1 LRRSLPVLSSRSL
14 RSILVLVLAL
24 AASLSP
30 AIGASPGVAQRAPRS
45 GASAP
50 LPSLEPSPEEPF
62 EVEQQRLAAEIARR
76 GPGARAMLPLLE
88 LWRGYPTSRPGTT
101 RGMLEA
107 ASRNRRLSPAV
118 RMYAAQL
125 LGRAQLR
132 MGDPDASRRTFD
144 ELGYI
149 RQWRVVG
156 PFDNEGKSGFGREFE
171 PERLR
176 MSPYDLNARYEG
188 RERPVGW
195 RTFPDVG
202 HYGYVSFDAVY
213 RPDTNV
219 CAYAETFVVS
229 ERPQALSVWLGG
241 GGAIAAWWNGTEI
254 LRDDDYRQPD
264 PDRFVAVVGA
274 HQGPNRLLV
283 KACTAESTWGFYARV
298 GNAQGERATG
308 VRIDPVADVAQV
320 HAGHGIARLPAVP
333 MAPLAAL
340 EAAAA
345 GDAPSAEAL
354 GDLAQF
360 LALTGADDPAE
371 QRAKQLAERAAEA
384 TPAPA
389 PNSPVAVRT
398 AAAERWLLAAE
409 LATSR
414 GDASRFIDR
423 AAAIAPDDADVLL
436 AQARLVMSGP
446 GPEEAIHLLDRVPAR
461 GIQTLQATELRADLL
476 ESLGLEET
484 ARALLERAA
493 ERAPGSPAWLSIR
506 AHAADTVQSRDQAM
520 ALYREALLSRYDEQ
534 GLRETIIGDAI
545 VRGELDLATREIEI
559 YRRLSNDTVSRLLR
573 VAAWYEALERD
584 DEAMGALRA
593 AMTLAPEEAD
603 AHVACG
609 RALLGAGKDGLAMV
623 ALNSAFGLRPQDA
636 GTRELVE
643 HLQPEERADEAF
655 AVSSQDLLARV
666 NEERGYPTRVLA
678 DLTVNT
684 VFESGLGSRF
694 HQFAA
699 QVITDEGARSLRT
712 FPITFDPDVQHVTV
726 RAARVYRRGQQLEAT
741 ETYEQSLGEPQYRIY
756 YDTRALVVVFPDL
769 ERGDVVE
776 IRYRID
782 DVAERNQ
789 FDDYYGDLHYFQG
802 GSPIARTDYVLISPA
817 SRTFHFNEPRMP
829 SLRHE
834 QRVDGARRI
843 DHFFAENVPA
853 IRSEDGMPGATET
866 RPYLHVSTY
875 RTWEDVG
882 RWWWGL
888 VHDQLYADESLRRTV
903 RELVAGAPDTR
914 TKVQRIYRWVID
926 HTRYVGLEFGIHGFL
941 PYRVP
946 QIVQRGFGDCKD
958 KASLLYTMLT
968 EAGIDARLVLVRTRR
983 NGAIH
988 DLPASLS
995 VFDHAIAYVPE
1006 LDLFLDGTAEFSG
1019 STEFPQMDQGVSVL
1033 IVGPNGAE
1041 LRQSPVMSPEHNA
1054 RTRTVTVD
1062 LAADGSARLEVNEDV
1077 RGHEAPSWRSQYQAE
1092 GTRLDRFERAMR
1104 NTWSGIEVDSVEMTG
1119 LTDYEVP
1126 VTAHYRASV
1135 PQLAVRDADG
1145 LRVPVTV
1152 MGDLLRML
1160 ARTETREHA
1169 FDLGATTRYVEDR
1182 TIRVPAGHEIGTLPE
1197 GGRIESP
1204 FGVFVMTVTRE
1215 ARTVTVHSELT
1226 LSRDR
1231 IEASDYADFRAFI
1244 QRTDAVLRQRLTL
1257 QGGAR

>member
-1 LRRSLPVLSSRSL
+1 MERSVRSLTLLGCLS
-14 RSILVLVLAL
+14 LAL
-24 AASLSP
+24 AGDALVSSP
-30 AIGASPGVAQRAPRS
+30 IQAQRVPTRRAAADAAPT
-45 GASAP
+45 AEA
-50 LPSLEPSPEEPF
+50 EPYEA
-62 EVEQQRLAAEIARR
+62 EQRRLAAEVARR
-76 GPGARAMLPLLE
+76 GTSARAMIPLLE
-88 LWRGYPTSRPGTT
+88 LWRGYSTARPGTT
-101 RGMLEA
+101 RTALEA
-107 ASRNRRLSPAV
+107 ISQNRRVSPAV
-118 RMYAAQL
+118 RAYARQL

-132 MGDPDASRRTFD
+132 MGDAEGSRRTFA
-144 ELGYI
+144 ELGYV
-149 RQWRVVG
+149 RQWRVIG
-156 PFDNEGKSGFGREFE
+156 PFDNEGKEGFAREYE

-176 MSPYDLNARYEG
+176 MSPFDLEARYEG

-202 HYGYVSFDAVY
+202 HYGYISFDAVY

-229 ERPQALSVWLGG
+229 ERPQALSLWLGG
-241 GGAIAAWWNGTEI
+241 GGAIAAWWNGTEV

-264 PDRFVAVVGA
+264 PDRFVAMVGA

-298 GNAQGERATG
+298 AAANGERASGLT
-308 VRIDPVADVAQV
+308 INPNADVAQV
-320 HAGHGIARLPAVP
+320 HAGHGVPRLPAAP

-345 GDAPSAEAL
+345 GEGASAEAL
-354 GDLAQF
+354 EDLAQF

-371 QRAKQLAERAAEA
+371 QRAKQLAERAADA
-384 TPAPA
+384 G
-389 PNSPVAVRT
+389 PNT
-398 AAAERWLLAAE
+398 ERWLLAAE

-423 AAAIAPDDADVLL
+423 AVAIAPNDPDVIL

-446 GPEEAIHLLDRVPAR
+446 SPDEALHVLERVPDR
-461 GIQTLQATELRADLL
+461 GIQALEAAELRADLY
-476 ESLGLEET
+476 EGLGLEET
-484 ARALLERAA
+484 ARATLERAA
-493 ERAPGSPAWLSIR
+493 QRAPGAPAWLSIR

-520 ALYREALLSRYDEQ
+520 ELFREALLSRHDDQ
-534 GLRETIIGDAI
+534 GLRETVIGDSI
-545 VRGELDLATREIEI
+545 LRGEIETAMREIDV
-559 YRRLSNDTVSRLLR
+559 YRALSNDSVLRILR

-584 DEAMGALRA
+584 DEAMGAYRA
-593 AMTLAPEEAD
+593 ALELAPEEAD
-603 AHVACG
+603 AHVAYG
-609 RALLGAGKDGLAMV
+609 RALLRAGQNELAMQ
-623 ALNSAFGLRPQDA
+623 ALNTALELRPQDA
-636 GTRELVE
+636 ETRELVE
-643 HLQPEERADEAF
+643 HLQPEERLDEAY
-655 AVSSQDLLARV
+655 AASGEELLARV
-666 NEERGYPTRVLA
+666 NEERGYPYRVLQ
-678 DLTVNT
+678 DLTVAS
-684 VFESGLGSRF
+684 VFDSGLGSRF

-699 QVITDEGARSLRT
+699 QVINDEGGRALRT
-712 FPITFDPDVQHVTV
+712 FPITFDPDVQRVMV
-726 RAARVYRRGQQLEAT
+726 RAARVYRQGRQLEAT
-741 ETYEQSLGEPQYRIY
+741 ESYEQQLGEPAYRIY

-769 ERGDVVE
+769 QPGDVVE

-789 FDDYYGDLHYFQG
+789 FDDYYGDMHFFQG
-802 GSPIARTDYVLISPA
+802 GAPMARTEYVLMTPA
-817 SRTFHFNEPRMP
+817 ARQFYFNAPQMA

-834 QRVDGARRI
+834 ERVEGARRI
-843 DHFFAENVPA
+843 HRFFAENVPA
-853 IRSEDGMPGATET
+853 IQSEDGMPGATET

-875 RTWEDVG
+875 QSWQDVG

-903 RELVAGAPDTR
+903 RELVADAPDTR

-968 EAGIDARLVLVRTRR
+968 EAGVDARLVLVRTRR
-983 NGAIH
+983 NGALN

-1006 LDLFLDGTAEFSG
+1006 LDLYLDGTAEFSG
-1019 STEFPQMDQGVSVL
+1019 STEFPQMDQGVTVL
-1033 IVGPNGAE
+1033 VVGPNGAE
-1041 LRQSPVMSPEHNA
+1041 LRRSPVMSPDHNA
-1054 RTRTVTVD
+1054 RERRITID
-1062 LAADGSARLEVNEDV
+1062 LAADGAGRIEVNETV
-1077 RGHEAPSWRSQYQAE
+1077 RGHEAPSWRSTYQAE

-1104 NTWSGIEVDSVEMTG
+1104 NTFSGIEVDSVEMTG

-1145 LRVPVTV
+1145 LRVPLTV
-1152 MGDLLRML
+1152 MGDLVRLL

-1182 TIRVPAGHEIGTLPE
+1182 TIRIPAGHDVATLPE
-1197 GGRIESP
+1197 GGRVESP
-1204 FGVFVMTVTRE
+1204 FGVFLVTVTRE

-1231 IEASDYADFRAFI
+1231 VEASEYAEFRAFI
-1244 QRTDAVLRQRLTL
+1244 QRADSVLRQRLTL
-1257 QGGAR
+1257 SGGR

>member
-1 LRRSLPVLSSRSL
+1 LLGGLLVSL
-14 RSILVLVLAL
+14 
-24 AASLSP
+24 
-30 AIGASPGVAQRAPRS
+30 
-45 GASAP
+45 ASAP
-50 LPSLEPSPEEPF
+50 LGHAAPADAQPAPQARRLAVRPTVAAAPPVEAPF
-62 EVEQQRLAAEIARR
+62 EMEQVRLAAEVSRR
-76 GPGARAMLPLLE
+76 GRSASAMLPLLE
-88 LWRGYPTSRPGTT
+88 LWRGWSTARPAVT
-101 RGMLEA
+101 RQALERLA
-107 ASRNRRLSPAV
+107 QDRRLSPAV

-125 LGRAQLR
+125 VGRARLR
-132 MGDPDASRRTFD
+132 MGELDASRQAFD

-149 RQWRVVG
+149 RQWRVIG
-156 PFDNEGKSGFGREFE
+156 PFDNEGKSGFGREYE

-176 MSPYDLNARYEG
+176 MAPFDLEARYEG

-195 RTFPDVG
+195 RVFPEVG

-241 GGAIAAWWNGTEI
+241 GGAVAAWWNGTEI

-264 PDRFVAVVGA
+264 PDRFVSVVGA

-283 KACTAESTWGFYARV
+283 KACAAESTWGFYARV
-298 GNAQGERATG
+298 GNAQGERPTG
-308 VRIDPVADVAQV
+308 VRFEHSADVAQV
-320 HAGHGIARLPAVP
+320 HAGHGVPRLPAAP
-333 MAPLAAL
+333 ITPLAAL

-345 GDAPSAEAL
+345 GEGASAEAL
-354 GDLAQF
+354 QELAQF
-360 LALTGADDPAE
+360 LAFTGADDPAE
-371 QRAKQLAERAAEA
+371 QRAKQLAERAAERE
-384 TPAPA
+384 P
-389 PNSPVAVRT
+389 S
-398 AAAERWLLAAE
+398 AERWLLAAE

-423 AAAIAPDDADVLL
+423 AAALAPADPDVLL

-446 GPEEAIHLLDRVPAR
+446 GPEEAIHVLDRIPDR
-461 GIQTLQATELRADLL
+461 GIQAMRAAELRADLL

-484 ARALLERAA
+484 ARALLERTAQ
-493 ERAPGSPAWLSIR
+493 RAPGAPAWLSIR

-520 ALYREALLSRYDEQ
+520 DLFREALLSRYDEQ
-534 GLRETIIGDAI
+534 GLRETVIGDAI
-545 VRGELDLATREIEI
+545 VRGELDQASREIEV
-559 YRRLSNDTVSRLLR
+559 YRRLSSDSASRLLR
-573 VAAWYEALERD
+573 VAAWYEALGRD
-584 DEAMGALRA
+584 DEAMGAYRA
-593 AMTLAPEEAD
+593 AMELAPEEAD
-603 AHVACG
+603 GHVAFG
-609 RALLGAGKDGLAMV
+609 RALLRAGQDELAME
-623 ALNSAFGLRPQDA
+623 ALNRALELRPQDA
-636 GTRELVE
+636 ETRELVE
-643 HLQPEERADEAF
+643 HLQPEERIDEAY
-655 AVSSQDLLARV
+655 AVSGEELLSRV
-666 NEERGYPTRVLA
+666 SEERGYPVRVLE
-678 DLTVNT
+678 DLSVNT

-699 QVITDEGARSLRT
+699 QVVTDEGARSLRT
-712 FPITFDPDVQHVTV
+712 FPITFDPDVQRVMV
-726 RAARVYRRGQQLEAT
+726 RAARVYRQGRQLEAT
-741 ETYEQSLGEPQYRIY
+741 DTYEQQLGEPWYRIY

-769 ERGDVVE
+769 EPGDVVE

-789 FDDYYGDLHYFQG
+789 FDDYYGDMHYFQG
-802 GSPIARTDYVLISPA
+802 GSPVARTDYVLITPV
-817 SRTFHFNEPRMP
+817 SRTFHFNEPRMA
-829 SLRHE
+829 SLRHD

-843 DHFFAENVPA
+843 DHFHAEDVPA

-903 RELVAGAPDTR
+903 AELVAGAPDTR

-968 EAGIDARLVLVRTRR
+968 EAGIDARMVLVRTRR
-983 NGAIH
+983 NGNIH

-1006 LDLFLDGTAEFSG
+1006 LDLYLDGTAEFSG
-1019 STEFPQMDQGVSVL
+1019 STEFPQMDQGVTVL
-1033 IVGPNGAE
+1033 VVGPNGAE
-1041 LRQSPVMSPEHNA
+1041 LRRSPVMSPEHNA

-1062 LAADGSARLEVNEDV
+1062 LAASGDARIEVDETV
-1077 RGHEAPSWRSQYQAE
+1077 RGHEAPAWRSQYQAE

-1104 NTWSGIEVDSVEMTG
+1104 NTFAGIEIDSVTMEG

-1126 VTAHYRASV
+1126 VHARYRASV
-1135 PQLAVRDADG
+1135 PRFAVRDADG

-1152 MGDLLRML
+1152 MNDLLRSL
-1160 ARTETREHA
+1160 ARTDAREHA
-1169 FDLGATTRYVEDR
+1169 LDLGATTRYVEDR
-1182 TIRVPAGHEIGTLPE
+1182 TIRLPAGADVTTLPE

-1204 FGVFVMTVTRE
+1204 FGVFVLSMSRE
-1215 ARTVTVHSELT
+1215 GRAVTVHSELT

-1231 IEASDYADFRAFI
+1231 VEASEYADFRAFVERI
-1244 QRTDAVLRQRLTL
+1244 DGALRQRLSIS
-1257 QGGAR
+1257 GVGR

>member
-1 LRRSLPVLSSRSL
+1 MHRSL
-14 RSILVLVLAL
+14 RLLATLGLLCLAL
-24 AASLSP
+24 TAPLHEAS
-30 AIGASPGVAQRAPRS
+30 AQRAARRAPPRPV
-45 GASAP
+45 AAQAP
-50 LPSLEPSPEEPF
+50 IDEPF
-62 EVEQQRLAAEIARR
+62 EAEQQRLAAEIGRR
-76 GPGARAMLPLLE
+76 GRSARAMIPLLE
-88 LWRGYPTSRPGTT
+88 LWRGYATARPATTLVALTQLSRD
-101 RGMLEA
+101 
-107 ASRNRRLSPAV
+107 RRLSPAV
-118 RMYAAQL
+118 RMYASQL

-132 MGDPDASRRTFD
+132 AGQEDASRRTFD

-156 PFDNEGKSGFGREFE
+156 PFDNEGKRGFAREFE

-176 MSPYDLNARYEG
+176 MSPFDLEAHYEG

-195 RTFPDVG
+195 RDYPDVG
-202 HYGYVSFDAVY
+202 HYGYVSFDAVH

-219 CAYAETFVVS
+219 CSYAETFVVS

-254 LRDDDYRQPD
+254 LRDDHYRQPD
-264 PDRFVAVVGA
+264 PDRFVAIVGA

-298 GNAQGERATG
+298 GNPAGERATG
-308 VRIDPVADVAQV
+308 VTINPVADVAQV
-320 HAGHGIARLPAVP
+320 HSGHGVPRLPAAP

-345 GDAPSAEAL
+345 GDEPTAEAL
-354 GDLAQF
+354 QDLAQF
-360 LALTGADDPAE
+360 LAFTGADDPAE
-371 QRAKQLAERAAEA
+371 QRAKQLAERAGDRGP
-384 TPAPA
+384 T
-389 PNSPVAVRT
+389 
-398 AAAERWLLAAE
+398 AERWLLAAE

-414 GDASRFIDR
+414 GDASRFVDR
-423 AAAIAPDDADVLL
+423 AAALAPTDPDVLL
-436 AQARLVMSGP
+436 AQARLTMSGP
-446 GPEEAIHLLDRVPAR
+446 SPDEAIRVLERVPDR
-461 GIQTLQATELRADLL
+461 GVQSLEAAELRASVY

-484 ARALLERAA
+484 ARATLERAA
-493 ERAPGSPAWLSIR
+493 QHAPGAPAWLSIR

-520 ALYREALLSRYDEQ
+520 ALFREALLSRFDEQ
-534 GLRETIIGDAI
+534 GLRETVIGDAI
-545 VRGELDLATREIEI
+545 VRGEIDDATREIET
-559 YRRLSNDTVSRLLR
+559 YRRLSNDSVMRLLR

-584 DEAMGALRA
+584 DEAMGAYRA
-593 AMTLAPEEAD
+593 AMELAPDEAD
-603 AHVACG
+603 AQVAYG
-609 RALLGAGKDGLAMV
+609 RALLRAGQDDLAMG
-623 ALNSAFGLRPQDA
+623 ALNAALELRPQDA
-636 GTRELVE
+636 ETRELVE
-643 HLQPEERADEAF
+643 HLQPEERVDEAF
-655 AVSSQDLLARV
+655 AVSGADLLARV
-666 NEERGYPTRVLA
+666 NEERGYPYRVLE
-678 DLTVNT
+678 DLTVNS
-684 VFESGLGSRF
+684 VFESGLGSQF

-699 QVITDEGARSLRT
+699 QVINDEGGRSLRSY
-712 FPITFDPDVQHVTV
+712 PITFDPDVQRVSV
-726 RAARVYRRGQQLEAT
+726 RAARVYRQGRQLEAT
-741 ETYEQSLGEPQYRIY
+741 ETYEQQLGEPAYRIY

-769 ERGDVVE
+769 QPGDVVE

-782 DVAERNQ
+782 DVAERNL
-789 FDDYYGDLHYFQG
+789 FDDYYGDMHFFQG
-802 GSPIARTDYVLISPA
+802 GAPIARTDYVLITPA
-817 SRTFHFNEPRMP
+817 ARQFFFNTPRMA
-829 SLRHE
+829 SLQHE
-834 QRVDGARRI
+834 ETVDGARRI
-843 DHFFAENVPA
+843 TRYFAENVPA

-875 RTWEDVG
+875 QTWEEVG

-914 TKVQRIYRWVID
+914 TRVQRIYRWVID

-968 EAGIDARLVLVRTRR
+968 EAGVDARLVLVRTRR
-983 NGAIH
+983 NGALN

-1033 IVGPNGAE
+1033 VVGPNGAE
-1041 LRQSPVMSPEHNA
+1041 LRRSPVMSPEHNA
-1054 RTRTVTVD
+1054 RERRIEID
-1062 LAADGSARLEVNEDV
+1062 LAADGAGRIEVNETV
-1077 RGHEAPSWRSQYQAE
+1077 RGHEAPSWRSTYQAE

-1104 NTWSGIEVDSVEMTG
+1104 NTFAGIEIDGVEMTG

-1145 LRVPVTV
+1145 LRVPLTV
-1152 MGDLLRML
+1152 MGDLLRSL

-1182 TIRVPAGHEIGTLPE
+1182 TIRLPAGSDVATLPE
-1197 GGRIESP
+1197 GGRIESS
-1204 FGVFVMTVTRE
+1204 FGTFVMTVSRE
-1215 ARTVTVHSELT
+1215 GRTVTIHSELT
-1226 LSRDR
+1226 LARDR
-1231 IEASDYADFRAFI
+1231 VEASEYAEYRAFI
-1244 QRTDAVLRQRLTL
+1244 QRTDAILRQRLSVS
-1257 QGGAR
+1257 GGR

>member
-1 LRRSLPVLSSRSL
+1 LKRSARSLTLLGCLS
-14 RSILVLVLAL
+14 LAL
-24 AASLSP
+24 TSAPLG
-30 AIGASPGVAQRAPRS
+30 GAPGEAHAQRAPASRRVAS
-45 GASAP
+45 GARP
-50 LPSLEPSPEEPF
+50 PVRDEPF
-62 EVEQQRLAAEIARR
+62 EVEQRRLAEEVGRR
-76 GPGARAMLPLLE
+76 GASARAMVPLLE
-88 LWRGYPTSRPGTT
+88 LWRGYGTARPSTT
-101 RGMLEA
+101 RAALEA
-107 ASRNRRLSPAV
+107 ISQNRRLSPAV
-118 RMYAAQL
+118 RAYAAQL

-132 MGDPDASRRTFD
+132 MGDPDASRRTFT
-144 ELGYI
+144 ELGYLQ
-149 RQWRVVG
+149 RWRVIG
-156 PFDNEGKSGFGREFE
+156 PFDNEGKEGFAREYE

-176 MSPYDLNARYEG
+176 MAPVDLEARYEG

-229 ERPQALSVWLGG
+229 ERPQALSLWLGG
-241 GGAIAAWWNGTEI
+241 GGAIAAWWNGTEV

-298 GNAQGERATG
+298 AASNGERARGLTT
-308 VRIDPVADVAQV
+308 DPDADVAQV
-320 HAGHGIARLPAVP
+320 HAGHGVARLPAAPV
-333 MAPLAAL
+333 APLAAL
-340 EAAAA
+340 AAAAA
-345 GDAPSAEAL
+345 GERASAEAL
-354 GDLAQF
+354 QDLAEF

-371 QRAKQLAERAAEA
+371 QRARQLAERAADA
-384 TPAPA
+384 GPT
-389 PNSPVAVRT
+389 
-398 AAAERWLLAAE
+398 AERWLLAAE

-423 AAAIAPDDADVLL
+423 AVALSPEEPDVTL

-446 GPEEAIHLLDRVPAR
+446 SPDEALHLLERPRLAE
-461 GIQTLQATELRADLL
+461 GPGTEALEAAELRADLY
-476 ESLGLEET
+476 EGFGLEES
-484 ARALLERAA
+484 ARATLERAA
-493 ERAPGSPAWLSIR
+493 RRAPGSPSWLAIR
-506 AHAADTVQSRDQAM
+506 AHAADSVGSRDQAM
-520 ALYREALLSRYDEQ
+520 ALYREALLSRYDDQ
-534 GLRETIIGDAI
+534 GLRETVIGDAI
-545 VRGELDLATREIEI
+545 LRGELDDAMREIDA
-559 YRRLSNDTVSRLLR
+559 YRALSNDSVQRILR

-584 DEAMGALRA
+584 DEAMGAYRA
-593 AMTLAPEEAD
+593 ALELAPEEAD
-603 AHVACG
+603 AHVAYG
-609 RALLGAGKDGLAMV
+609 RALLRAGQNELAMS
-623 ALNSAFGLRPQDA
+623 ALGAALELRPQDA
-636 GTRELVE
+636 ETRELVE
-643 HLQPEERADEAF
+643 HLQPEERLDEAY
-655 AVSSQDLLARV
+655 AASSEELLARV
-666 NEERGYPTRVLA
+666 DEDRGYPYRVLQ
-678 DLTVNT
+678 DLTVAS
-684 VFESGLGSRF
+684 VFDSGLGSRF

-699 QVITDEGARSLRT
+699 QVINDEGGRALRT
-712 FPITFDPDVQHVTV
+712 FPITFDPDVQRVMV
-726 RAARVYRRGQQLEAT
+726 RAARVYRQGRHLEAT
-741 ETYEQSLGEPQYRIY
+741 ESYEQQLGEPAYRIY

-769 ERGDVVE
+769 QPGDVVE

-789 FDDYYGDLHYFQG
+789 FDDYYGDMHFFQG
-802 GSPIARTDYVLISPA
+802 GAPTARAEYVLITPA
-817 SRTFHFNEPRMP
+817 ARTFFFNAPQLP
-829 SLRHE
+829 SL
-834 QRVDGARRI
+834 QREERVEGSRRI
-843 DHFFAENVPA
+843 HRYVADDVPA

-875 RTWEDVG
+875 QSWQDVG

-903 RELVAGAPDTR
+903 RELVADAPDTR

-968 EAGIDARLVLVRTRR
+968 EAGVEARLVLVRTRR
-983 NGAIH
+983 NGALN

-1019 STEFPQMDQGVSVL
+1019 TTEFPQMDQGVTVL
-1033 IVGPNGAE
+1033 VVGPDGAE
-1041 LRQSPVMSPEHNA
+1041 LRRSPVMSPEHNA
-1054 RTRTVTVD
+1054 RERRITIE
-1062 LAADGSARLEVNEDV
+1062 LAADGTGRIDAHETV
-1077 RGHEAPSWRSQYQAE
+1077 RGHEAPGWRSSYQAE

-1104 NTWSGIEVDSVEMTG
+1104 NTFAGIEVDTVEMTG

-1135 PQLAVRDADG
+1135 PQLSERDADG
-1145 LRVPVTV
+1145 LRVPLTV
-1152 MGDLLRML
+1152 MGDLLRLL

-1182 TIRVPAGHEIGTLPE
+1182 TIRIPAGHDVAALPE
-1197 GGRIESP
+1197 GGRLESP
-1204 FGVFVMTVTRE
+1204 FGVFALTVTRE
-1215 ARTVTVHSELT
+1215 ARSVSVHSELT
-1226 LSRDR
+1226 LARDR
-1231 IEASDYADFRAFI
+1231 VEASEYAAFRAFV
-1244 QRTDAVLRQRLTL
+1244 QRADAILRQRLTL
-1257 QGGAR
+1257 APERR